1 MFTFLGLCNNQALSP
16 VACVPTKLRYKKVKM
31 AIKTQYLQQN
41 GPPTNKV
48 RELVLEEHE
57 ECGYVMYFWIMQ
69 PNYLIIGSFIQK
81 RYIWRRPNLYV
92 SCLFTFFRCRC
103 LNVRPE
109 HCMEPSLFNNET
121 CSCKCDTSLYNR
133 DQIRCETFNDR
144 TWDPVK
150 EYYLNFIFI
159 YYIRCLF

>member
-1 MFTFLGLCNNQALSP
+1 
-16 VACVPTKLRYKKVKM
+16 M

-57 ECGYVMYFWIMQ
+57 ECGYVMYKFLLSNA
-69 PNYLIIGSFIQK
+69 PNYFSNWVRYPKEIYLMKTQLFILI
-81 RYIWRRPNLYV
+81 

-150 EYYLNFIFI
+150 EYYF
-159 YYIRCLF
+159 YICTYCLFLTIYI